1 MAPVKRKARAVEN
14 LAAERIVIPRRFN
27 GPPASANGGYACGVV
42 AALLGGRA
50 EVTLR
55 CPPPLDAPLSVT
67 REGERVDVRDAD
79 GKLVAEAEPLELELD
94 LPDPVSLADAERAS
108 RRYAGFLAHAYA
120 TCIVC
125 GPARADGLRIFAG
138 PGGRDGLV
146 ASPWLPT
153 GQVGEEIAWA
163 ALDCPS
169 GWAVDEF
176 SREGVLLGRLAA
188 RIVAP
193 VQAGRPHV
201 VVGWPIGREGRKRYA
216 GSAILAPDG
225 RACAYARSTWLVPRA

>member
-14 LAAERIVIPRRFN
+14 LATETVVIPRRFN
-27 GPPASANGGYACGVV
+27 GPPASANGGYASGVV

-55 CPPPLDAPLSVT
+55 RPPPLETPLPVV
-67 REGERVDVRDAD
+67 REGERIEVRDPD
-79 GKLVAEAEPLELELD
+79 GEVVAEAEPLELELD
-94 LPDPVSLADAERAS
+94 LPGAVSLAEAERAS
-108 RRYAGFLAHAYA
+108 KRYAGFRAHAYA
-120 TCIVC
+120 TCFVC
-125 GPARADGLRIFAG
+125 GPERADGLRIFAG
-138 PGGRDGLV
+138 PVGRDGLV
-146 ASPWLPT
+146 ASPWLPRSDL
-153 GQVGEEIAWA
+153 GEEIAWA

-193 VQAGRPHV
+193 VEAGRPHV
-201 VVGWPIGREGRKRYA
+201 VVGWPIGRDGRKRYA
-216 GSAILAPDG
+216 GSAILGADG
-225 RACAYARSTWLVPRA
+225 RARAYARSTWLVPRT